1 MDYWTRLNPTIMAG
15 LSSEELM
22 HANQNR
28 TISVFAV
35 CDRGPGG
42 PVADGGAEAI
52 PAPPLF
58 R

>member
-28 TISVFAV
+28 TISVLPFTIEDLGV
-35 CDRGPGG
+35 R
-42 PVADGGAEAI
+42 
-52 PAPPLF
+52 
-58 R
+58 